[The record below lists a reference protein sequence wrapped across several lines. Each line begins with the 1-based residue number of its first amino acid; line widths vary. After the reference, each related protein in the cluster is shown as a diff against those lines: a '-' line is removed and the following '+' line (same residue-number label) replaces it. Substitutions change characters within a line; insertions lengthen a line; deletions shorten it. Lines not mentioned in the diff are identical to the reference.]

1 VTVPIMATRD
11 VGLLWEN
18 AALSHLRQSA
28 LEMLARNFTCRL
40 GEIDLVMLEKS
51 RLDKG
56 RLDKSGP
63 DKNRHDQIVFV
74 EIRYRN
80 PNARG
85 DGLASVGA
93 SKRAK
98 LIRAAAIY
106 LQANPKLAGMPC
118 RFDVV
123 ACSGTPDQPSFDWIR
138 AAFDAVE

>member
-1 VTVPIMATRD
+1 MATRD

-28 LEMLARNFTCRL
+28 LELIARNFTCRL
-40 GEIDLVMLEKS
+40 GEIDLVMLDKS
-51 RLDKG
+51 RSH
-56 RLDKSGP
+56 KSGP
-63 DKNRHDQIVFV
+63 DQIVFV

-80 PNARG
+80 PAARG

-93 SKRAK
+93 GKRAK
-98 LIRAAAIY
+98 LIRTAAIY

-123 ACSGTPDQPSFDWIR
+123 ACGGTPDCPSFEWIR
-138 AAFDAVE
+138 AAFDAC

>member
-1 VTVPIMATRD
+1 MTVPVMATRD

-28 LEMLARNFTCRL
+28 LELLARNFTCRL
-40 GEIDLVMLEKS
+40 GEIDLVMLDKGRLGNS
-51 RLDKG
+51 GSDKNRLDKG
-56 RLDKSGP
+56 GR
-63 DKNRHDQIVFV
+63 DQIVFV

-80 PNARG
+80 PDALG

-93 SKRAK
+93 GKRAK

-123 ACSGTPDQPSFDWIR
+123 ACGGTPDCPSFDWIR
-138 AAFDAVE
+138 AAFDAC

>member
-1 VTVPIMATRD
+1 MATRD
-11 VGLLWEN
+11 VGLLWED

-28 LEMLARNFTCRL
+28 LQLLTRNFTCRV
-40 GEIDLVMLEKS
+40 GEIDLVML
-51 RLDKG
+51 DKHG
-56 RLDKSGP
+56 A
-63 DKNRHDQIVFV
+63 DKNTRDQIVFV

-93 SKRAK
+93 GKRAK
-98 LIRAAAIY
+98 LIRTAAVY

-123 ACSGTPDQPSFDWIR
+123 ACGGTTDSPSFDWIR
-138 AAFDAVE
+138 AAFDAC

>member
-1 VTVPIMATRD
+1 MATRD

-28 LEMLARNFTCRL
+28 LELLARNFTCRW
-40 GEIDLVMLEKS
+40 GEIDLIM
-51 RLDKG
+51 LDKG
-56 RLDKSGP
+56 GP
-63 DKNRHDQIVFV
+63 GKNMRDQIVFV

-93 SKRAK
+93 GKRAK

-106 LQANPKLAGMPC
+106 LQAHPKLSAMPC

-123 ACSGTPDQPSFDWIR
+123 ACGGTPDCPSFDWIR
-138 AAFDAVE
+138 AAFDAC

>member
-1 VTVPIMATRD
+1 MATRD

-28 LEMLARNFTCRL
+28 LELLGRNFTCRW
-40 GEIDLVMLEKS
+40 GEIDLVML
-51 RLDKG
+51 DKC
-56 RLDKSGP
+56 RADKSA
-63 DKNRHDQIVFV
+63 HEQVVFV

-93 SKRAK
+93 GKRAK
-98 LIRAAAIY
+98 LIRAAAVY
-106 LQANPKLAGMPC
+106 LQAHPKLAGMPC

-123 ACSGTPDQPSFDWIR
+123 ACAGTPECPTFDWIR
-138 AAFDAVE
+138 AAFEAC

>member
-1 VTVPIMATRD
+1 MATRD

-28 LEMLARNFTCRL
+28 LELLDRNFTCRL
-40 GEIDLVMLEKS
+40 GEIDLVMLD
-51 RLDKG
+51 R
-56 RLDKSGP
+56 SGP
-63 DKNRHDQIVFV
+63 NRRDQIVFV

-98 LIRAAAIY
+98 LVRAAEIY
-106 LQANPKLAGMPC
+106 LQAHPKLAGMPC

-123 ACSGTPDQPSFDWIR
+123 ACGGTPESPSFDWIR
-138 AAFDAVE
+138 AAFDAC

>member
-1 VTVPIMATRD
+1 MTFPVMATRD

-28 LEMLARNFTCRL
+28 LELLSRNFTCRL
-40 GEIDLVMLEKS
+40 GEIDLVMIDRS
-51 RLDKG
+51 RPDG
-56 RLDKSGP
+56 R
-63 DKNRHDQIVFV
+63 DQIVFV

-93 SKRAK
+93 GKRAK
-98 LIRAAAIY
+98 LVRAAAVY
-106 LQANPKLAGMPC
+106 LQAHPKLAGMPC

-123 ACSGTPDQPSFDWIR
+123 ACGGTPESPSFDWIR
-138 AAFDAVE
+138 AAFDAC

>member
-1 VTVPIMATRD
+1 MATRD

-28 LEMLARNFTCRL
+28 LELLARNFTCRL
-40 GEIDLVMLEKS
+40 GEIDLVMLDKS
-51 RLDKG
+51 RLDKS
-56 RLDKSGP
+56 RP
-63 DKNRHDQIVFV
+63 DKNRRDQIVFV

-93 SKRAK
+93 GKRAK
-98 LIRAAAIY
+98 LIRAAAVY
-106 LQANPKLAGMPC
+106 LQAHPKLAGMPC

-123 ACSGTPDQPSFDWIR
+123 ACGGTPDSPSFDWIR
-138 AAFDAVE
+138 AAFDAC

>member
-1 VTVPIMATRD
+1 MATRD

-28 LEMLARNFTCRL
+28 LELLARNFTCRL
-40 GEIDLVMLEKS
+40 GEIDLVMLDKS
-51 RLDKG
+51 RLDK
-56 RLDKSGP
+56 SSV
-63 DKNRHDQIVFV
+63 HAQIVFV

-93 SKRAK
+93 GKRAK
-98 LIRAAAIY
+98 LIRTAAVY

-123 ACSGTPDQPSFDWIR
+123 SCGGTPDCPTFDWIR
-138 AAFDAVE
+138 AAFEAC